1 MEGFGRLVQVALV
14 VRDIESAARLWAELL
29 GVEAPPIIET
39 AEWEE
44 THMTFRGAPSRGRA
58 KLAFF
63 NLGGVTLELIEPI
76 GGPSTWS
83 EFLERHGSGIHHIAF
98 VVDDME
104 AAIRRLQELGGE
116 LVQRGDFEGGSYA
129 YVDARGSLGA
139 IVELLH
145 FKAQR
150 RH

>member
-1 MEGFGRLVQVALV
+1 MEGLGKLTQVAVV
-14 VRDIESAARLWAELL
+14 VRDIEEAAERWARLL
-29 GVEAPPIIET
+29 GVPKPQVIET
-39 AEWEE
+39 EEWER
-44 THMTFRGAPSRGRA
+44 TRMAYRGSPSRGRA

-83 EFLERHGSGIHHIAF
+83 EFLGEQGPGIHHIAF

-104 AAIRRLQELGGE
+104 AAIRKLESEGGV

-129 YVDARGSLGA
+129 YVDARKTLGA
-139 IVELLH
+139 IVELLT
-145 FKAQR
+145 FKR
-150 RH
+150 STT

>member
-1 MEGFGRLVQVALV
+1 MEGLGKLAQVAV
-14 VRDIESAARLWAELL
+14 IVRNIEEAAEKWAKLL
-29 GVEAPPIIET
+29 GVEKPRVVET

-44 THMTFRGAPSRGRA
+44 THMMYRGAPSRGRA

-63 NLGGVTLELIEPI
+63 DLGGVTLELIEPI

-83 EFLERHGSGIHHIAF
+83 EFLERHGGGIHHVAF
-98 VVDDME
+98 VVDDVE
-104 AAIRRLQELGGE
+104 SAVRALQDLGGE

-139 IVELLH
+139 IIELLT
-145 FKAQR
+145 FKKR
-150 RH
+150 